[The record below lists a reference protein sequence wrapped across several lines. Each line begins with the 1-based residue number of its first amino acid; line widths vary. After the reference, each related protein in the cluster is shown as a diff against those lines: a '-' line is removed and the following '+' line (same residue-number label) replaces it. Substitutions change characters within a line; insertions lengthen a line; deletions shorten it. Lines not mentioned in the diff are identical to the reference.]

1 MNQSEA
7 YQLLAVVHS
16 MSTFESRASEDAL
29 RLQAG
34 VWAAVL
40 EEVPYSFA
48 EGFVFSEAKTGLT
61 VREPSRIAAA
71 WVSSRKEAIGRATSH
86 LVPPDALP
94 VAHQGRWLQM
104 ARKAVGDGATAQQA
118 VVYADQQFQVTR
130 QLTAGAQKVVPA
142 DVSVARIRKI
152 AAQWDSERRKE
163 ASNRAER

>member
-7 YQLLAVVHS
+7 YQLLALVHS
-16 MSTFESRASEDAL
+16 QSIFESRASEDAL

-34 VWAAVL
+34 AWAAVL

-48 EGFVFSEAKTGLT
+48 TGFVIAEAKAGAP
-61 VREPSRIAAA
+61 VREVARIAAA
-71 WVSSRKEAIGRATSH
+71 WASSRKEAIRRATSQ

-94 VAHQGRWLQM
+94 VAAQGRWLQV
-104 ARKAVGDGATAQQA
+104 ARKAVGDGATARQA
-118 VVYADQQFQVTR
+118 VAHADAQFQVTR
-130 QLTAGAQKVVPA
+130 QLTAAEQKVVPA

-152 AAQWDSERRKE
+152 AAQWGSERRKE

>member
-7 YQLLAVVHS
+7 YQLLALVHS
-16 MSTFESRASEDAL
+16 QSTFESRASEDAL
-29 RLQAG
+29 RLQVS

-48 EGFVFSEAKTGLT
+48 EAFIFSEAKTGFT

-71 WVSSRKEAIGRATSH
+71 WASSRKEAIRRATSQ

-94 VAHQGRWLQM
+94 VAAQGRWLQV
-104 ARKAVGDGATAQQA
+104 ARKAVGDGATAHQA
-118 VVYADQQFQVTR
+118 VAHADAQFQVTR
-130 QLTAGAQKVVPA
+130 QLTAAEQKVVPA

-152 AAQWDSERRKE
+152 AAQWGSERRKE
-163 ASNRAER
+163 ALSRAER